1 MVCENSTYL
10 NVSLK
15 KFLMRFVIIGY
26 SFFFFF
32 NIHIYIYYY
41 ILLLRIYILYI
52 LKTYYTVGRDVS
64 LTYSNYET
72 KLFFYNKFFF

>member
-32 NIHIYIYYY
+32 LIYIYIY
-41 ILLLRIYILYI
+41 ILLLRIYIIYI

-72 KLFFYNKFFF
+72 KLFIYNKMYN